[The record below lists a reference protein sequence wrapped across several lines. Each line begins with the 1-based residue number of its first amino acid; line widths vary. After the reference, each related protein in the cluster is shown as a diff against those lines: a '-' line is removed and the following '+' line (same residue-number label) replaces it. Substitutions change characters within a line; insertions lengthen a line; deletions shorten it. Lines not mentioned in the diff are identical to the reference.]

1 MVKLMTTSIPR
12 QVINAARLIFR
23 KITPVTNSMAN
34 AVKRKMQANSRVSP
48 SLASPAFWAKIKMQ
62 GYRLVSITATSPTA
76 QLFRCPRSVFMGQRP
91 PKFRTS
97 SVTAFSAFLSTPAR
111 KFVTLYSIIHSLIC
125 NHNFHRFHTFY
136 CIIYK
141 NAIGILCN
149 VHRTAQGGSTDCC
162 TLRTVPMFRPLFLH
176 SAPQPCPDSQAQK
189 AHYRQCRQQLPH
201 KSNPGSVGHPTD
213 GQRPHHH
220 C

>member
-1 MVKLMTTSIPR
+1 
-12 QVINAARLIFR
+12 
-23 KITPVTNSMAN
+23 
-34 AVKRKMQANSRVSP
+34 MQANSRVSP

-76 QLFRCPRSVFMGQRP
+76 QLFRCPRGVFMGQRP

-149 VHRTAQGGSTDCC
+149 VHRTAQGGQHGLLHAPYCPHVPASILAFSSPAMPQALGTKGTLPSMPPAASTQIESRFR
-162 TLRTVPMFRPLFLH
+162 RTPDRWPAPPSPLL
-176 SAPQPCPDSQAQK
+176 
-189 AHYRQCRQQLPH
+189 
-201 KSNPGSVGHPTD
+201 T
-213 GQRPHHH
+213 
-220 C
+220 

>member
-1 MVKLMTTSIPR
+1 
-12 QVINAARLIFR
+12 
-23 KITPVTNSMAN
+23 MAN
-34 AVKRKMQANSRVSP
+34 AVNRKMQTNSRVSP

-62 GYRLVSITATSPTA
+62 GYRLVRITAASPAA

-111 KFVTLYSIIHSLIC
+111 KFVTLYFIIHSLIC

-136 CIIYK
+136 CIMYK

-149 VHRTAQGGSTDCC
+149 VHRT
-162 TLRTVPMFRPLFLH
+162 RPKGQVRIAAH
-176 SAPQPCPDSQAQK
+176 SVLSPCSGLYP
-189 AHYRQCRQQLPH
+189 CIQLPSHAPSPRH
-201 KSNPGSVGHPTD
+201 KRHTTVNAASSFHANRIQVP
-213 GQRPHHH
+213 
-220 C
+220 